1 MSESSRLRKDQS
13 RDYYK
18 HLISRAN
25 FRINNWIKQFS
36 LNLKYKVANK
46 SLWSP
51 DLGTKSQ
58 MSSRT
63 TLESDNKNPCQ
74 FIGKRC
80 RHRHHFLTVPGKSHQ
95 RSQVPR
101 NILLSR
107 MNNHMQKG
115 DNIMFAGCLIATFTF
130 PISKSNI
137 LGINQQKLCLKGKIL
152 SDLKMSQHG
161 KS

>member
-1 MSESSRLRKDQS
+1 MRAWNMSESLRLRKDQS
-13 RDYYK
+13 RDYCK

-25 FRINNWIKQFS
+25 FLISNWIKQFS

-51 DLGTKSQ
+51 DLDTKSQ

-74 FIGKRC
+74 FTGKRC
-80 RHRHHFLTVPGKSHQ
+80 KHQLHLQAVPGKSHQ

-101 NILLSR
+101 NILPSR
-107 MNNHMQKG
+107 MNNHLHKV
-115 DNIMFAGCLIATFTF
+115 DSIINAGCLIG
-130 PISKSNI
+130 SI
-137 LGINQQKLCLKGKIL
+137 LGINQQKLSWKGKIMP
-152 SDLKMSQHG
+152 DLKMSQHG
-161 KS
+161 KSPI